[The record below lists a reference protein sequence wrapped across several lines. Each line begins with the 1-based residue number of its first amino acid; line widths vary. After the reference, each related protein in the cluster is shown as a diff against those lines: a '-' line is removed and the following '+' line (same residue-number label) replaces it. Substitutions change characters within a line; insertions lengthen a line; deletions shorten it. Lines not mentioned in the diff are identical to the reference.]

1 MGISTNTYQTIA
13 GAGDAAIGQREDL
26 SDIIYNI
33 SPTETPFMMMCGR
46 GTVTANL
53 HEWQIDELAT
63 ADFNNSTIEG
73 DEPTFGIVV
82 TTIRSS
88 NRNQISNKSVV
99 ISGTLEAVDKAGRKS
114 EMAYQLAKMA
124 KELKRDMESI
134 LIAGRATG
142 GAVTQIAAIAVSDTS
157 GGKLT
162 PYETWMTADAN
173 QPQNRTGTAPT
184 TDDGFTPT
192 AVGVEGGALRA
203 FKEADLKEVIRECW
217 QEGGDPSVIM
227 VGPFNKQALSAFSGN
242 TTRFDRSEDMRL
254 VTAIDVYVSDFGEH
268 RVVPNRFM
276 RDRSALVI
284 TPRMWSVDYL
294 RGFRQ
299 FPLAKTGDAEKRE
312 LLAEYTLRSSNPHAS
327 GIVADLT
334 TS

>member
-1 MGISTNTYQTIA
+1 MSITANTFETF
-13 GAGDAAIGQREDL
+13 DAIGQREDL

-33 SPTETPFMMMCGR
+33 SPTETPFMMMIGR
-46 GTVTANL
+46 GTATSGRL
-53 HEWQIDELAT
+53 HEWQIDYLAS
-63 ADFNNSTIEG
+63 ADFANSTIEG
-73 DEPTFGIVV
+73 DDPGFDAVV
-82 TTIRSS
+82 PSIRVDNRVQLSS
-88 NRNQISNKSVV
+88 KSVV

-134 LIAGRATG
+134 LIAARATA
-142 GAVTQIAAIAVSDTS
+142 GAVTQISAVGVTDTS
-157 GGKLT
+157 GSLLT
-162 PYETWMTADAN
+162 PYETWMTAGISGHI
-173 QPQNRTGTAPT
+173 QPQSRTGTAPT
-184 TDDGFTPT
+184 TTDGYQPT
-192 AVGVEGGALRA
+192 AVGVEGGALRP
-203 FKEADLKEVIRECW
+203 FKEADLKEVIREAW

-254 VTAIDVYVSDFGEH
+254 VTAVDVYVSDFGEH
-268 RVVPNRFM
+268 RVVPNRFQ
-276 RDRSALVI
+276 RDRSALII

-299 FPLAKTGDAEKRE
+299 FALAKTGDAEKRE

-327 GIVADLT
+327 GVVADLT